1 MYLEKIQKN
10 SGFENSEFERER
22 EGERERE
29 RDPHLCSGSAT
40 PQNPPDGGNPST
52 MYLEK
57 IQKNSEFE
65 NSGDVARVTQAH
77 IADPAS
83 EKKECCGQMGTW
95 VQWQQSR
102 ANGYSTI

>member
-65 NSGDVARVTQAH
+65 NSEFERDRGRGGGRERERGEYTL
-77 IADPAS
+77 
-83 EKKECCGQMGTW
+83 
-95 VQWQQSR
+95 
-102 ANGYSTI
+102 

>member
-1 MYLEKIQKN
+1 MNQKIRTSAQAVLPLRIPQMGEIPQKYLEKIQKN

-57 IQKNSEFE
+57 IQKNSEYE
-65 NSGDVARVTQAH
+65 N
-77 IADPAS
+77 
-83 EKKECCGQMGTW
+83 
-95 VQWQQSR
+95 
-102 ANGYSTI
+102 

>member
-57 IQKNSEFE
+57 IQKNSEYE
-65 NSGDVARVTQAH
+65 N
-77 IADPAS
+77 
-83 EKKECCGQMGTW
+83 
-95 VQWQQSR
+95 
-102 ANGYSTI
+102 

>member
-65 NSGDVARVTQAH
+65 NSEFEREREGEGGGER
-77 IADPAS
+77 
-83 EKKECCGQMGTW
+83 EKEDTA
-95 VQWQQSR
+95 V
-102 ANGYSTI
+102 